1 MSLGKGILLVG
12 GTLVAASALASGP
25 ALTVSA
31 PFLWWGA
38 TTYKVGAGA
47 VAGIGAAALAGAS
60 AGKIT
65 GSTGTAL
72 IVQGLDD
79 VSRNLVDR
87 LSGDKE
93 EAKES

>member
-12 GTLVAASALASGP
+12 GTLIAAGALASSP
-25 ALTVSA
+25 LVTVAS

-38 TTYKVGAGA
+38 KTIKVSSAA
-47 VAGIGAAALAGAS
+47 VAGIGAAAMAGAS

-72 IVQGLDD
+72 MVQSLDD
-79 VSRNLVDR
+79 ISKGLAEK
-87 LSGDKE
+87 LS
-93 EAKES
+93 AKPKQES